1 MWIDPLGSDP
11 KWVRWWLADIIDQ
24 KMLPSFKKQKIK
36 IADNAVN
43 NGESNLKLLYDFLS
57 NEMKLPTVSGDN
69 DFFMVKLDD
78 ATVTWYTLKHG

>member
-1 MWIDPLGSDP
+1 MWVDPFGSDP

>member
-24 KMLPSFKKQKIK
+24 KMLPFFEKQKIE
-36 IADNAVN
+36 IVDYNR
-43 NGESNLKLLYDFLS
+43 ETNLQLLYDFLS
-57 NEMKLPTVSGDN
+57 NEMKLLTVSGDN
-69 DFFMVKLDD
+69 HFFRVKLDA

>member
-1 MWIDPLGSDP
+1 
-11 KWVRWWLADIIDQ
+11 
-24 KMLPSFKKQKIK
+24 
-36 IADNAVN
+36 
-43 NGESNLKLLYDFLS
+43 LLYDFLS